1 MECNKSVLVKI
12 GQLLKVLGAVD
23 GVSLVN
29 YLPYFIEYSAHF
41 FNIENDSEIFPV
53 HYTYKAAEKGFK
65 MAFIINKLAMINSC
79 EIIVEK

>member
-12 GQLLKVLGAVD
+12 GQLLKVLSAVRE
-23 GVSLVN
+23 VSLVN
-29 YLPYFIEYSAHF
+29 KTCIIYRVYCTLFY
-41 FNIENDSEIFPV
+41 IENDGEIFPV